1 MSMAA
6 SFLVS
11 TPSSTTFQK
20 SLTIYPLKNN
30 LNIKNAS
37 LIYSKQQQQ
46 QADGGICN
54 GLSVS
59 KRSLLAISLSS
70 TLLLSV
76 GSRDGASAAIL
87 EADDDLELLEKVK
100 KDRQKRID
108 RQLLVDS
115 SKKETEYL
123 QDVVY
128 KLSKAGEA
136 IDKEDMAAASS
147 VLGDAELVKKANL
160 AFIKLSSSSE
170 ERTEAEAF
178 NSSIAKLIT
187 SVSQNDIQTSKQAFV
202 SSATALEKWV
212 SLTGLASQ
220 IKGL

>member
-37 LIYSKQQQQ
+37 LIYSKQQQ